1 MRVSQTSSV
10 PFSRLYQSILKKE
23 ILPRNNNNAY
33 GLFPLIYDKINAQY
47 IRKVI
52 GMFHHSKHFLYKL
65 SARIIAGLSVLCLLG
80 SQALPAHAITDIA
93 QQRIDAQREMPIES
107 NEIENWPTGPVVNA
121 ESAILMEARTGAIL
135 YAKNIHMQEYPA
147 STTKILTS
155 LIAVEQCSL
164 NEVVTFSHN
173 AVFGIPVDSNHIA
186 MNEGD
191 TLTMEECLNAILIRS
206 ANEVSYA
213 VAEHIGGTW
222 DNFSDMMNERA
233 RELGCVD
240 SNFVNPNGLPDEDH
254 YTSAYDLAMIG
265 RAFFANEMLCK
276 ITTTPM
282 LIIQKESG
290 EYKDKNKMELIPG
303 GKYEY
308 KYLVGCKTGYTNAAR
323 YTLVSCAEKDGL
335 KLICVVM
342 RDENNLN
349 YEDTIS
355 LFDYG
360 FANFERVNISQA
372 ETKYNIDNT
381 GSFYSDYDIF
391 GNSQPI
397 LALNKDDYIVLPKT
411 ADFADTVSAISY
423 ETQNENQAAI
433 ITYTYHDEYIGSAS
447 VDLTANTKS
456 PYAFDLDADSSNS
469 KSGAAAVSII
479 FINIFKVLLYI
490 LAIAAVCGVV
500 FLIFFVYKNYC
511 FSPRNTRRSWLRDR
525 RRRKRPLPSADDLTR
540 NRRRAI
546 TEAKRRQRRRNTFR
560 SNRRKH

>member
-1 MRVSQTSSV
+1 
-10 PFSRLYQSILKKE
+10 
-23 ILPRNNNNAY
+23 
-33 GLFPLIYDKINAQY
+33 
-47 IRKVI
+47 
-52 GMFHHSKHFLYKL
+52 MFHHSKHFLYKL
-65 SARIIAGLSVLCLLG
+65 SARIVAGLGVLCLLG
-80 SQALPAHAITDIA
+80 SQTLPAHAITDIA
-93 QQRIDAQREMPIES
+93 KQRIDAQRAMPIES

-121 ESAILMEARTGAIL
+121 ESAILMDARTGAIL
-135 YAKNIHMQEYPA
+135 YAKNIHKQEYPA

-155 LIAVEQCSL
+155 LIAAEQCSM

-173 AVFGIPVDSNHIA
+173 AVFGIPLDSNHIA

-191 TLTMEECLNAILIRS
+191 TLTMEQCLNAILIRS

-222 DNFSDMMNERA
+222 DNFADIMNERA
-233 RELGCVD
+233 KELGCVD
-240 SNFVNPNGLPDEDH
+240 SHFVNPNGLPDEDH

-276 ITTTPM
+276 MTTTPM
-282 LIIQKESG
+282 LTIQKESG
-290 EYKDKNKMELIPG
+290 EYRDRNKMELIPG

-308 KYLVGCKTGYTNAAR
+308 KYLVGCKTGFTNDAR

-342 RDENNLN
+342 KDENNLN
-349 YEDTIS
+349 YEDTIA

-423 ETQNENQAAI
+423 ETRSENQAAI

-456 PYAFDLDADSSNS
+456 PYAFDLDSDAADSSGS
-469 KSGAAAVSII
+469 KTGAAAVSIV

-490 LAIAAVCGVV
+490 LAIAAVCGVI
-500 FLIFFVYKNYC
+500 FLIFFIYKNYC
-511 FSPRNTRRSWLRDR
+511 FSPRSTRRSWLRDR
-525 RRRKRPLPSADDLTR
+525 RRRKRPLPSANDLIR
-540 NRRRAI
+540 NRRRSI
-546 TEAKRRQRRRNTFR
+546 TEAKRRQRRRNNFR
-560 SNRRKH
+560 SNRRRH

>member
-1 MRVSQTSSV
+1 
-10 PFSRLYQSILKKE
+10 
-23 ILPRNNNNAY
+23 
-33 GLFPLIYDKINAQY
+33 
-47 IRKVI
+47 
-52 GMFHHSKHFLYKL
+52 MFRYSKHFLYKL
-65 SARIIAGLSVLCLLG
+65 SIHAAALFSALCLFCT
-80 SQALPAHAITDIA
+80 SALPAYAITETA
-93 QQRIDAQREMPIES
+93 QKRIDAQRLMPIES
-107 NEIENWPTGPVVNA
+107 NQIENWPTGPVVNA
-121 ESAILMEARTGAIL
+121 ESAILMESKTGAIL
-135 YAKNIHMQEYPA
+135 YAKNIHKQEYPA

-155 LIAVEQCSL
+155 LIASEQCAM
-164 NEVVTFSHN
+164 NEVVTFSHD
-173 AVFGIPVDSNHIA
+173 AVFGIPIDSNHIA

-191 TLTMEECLNAILIRS
+191 TLTMEQCLNAILIRS

-222 DNFSDMMNERA
+222 DNFADIMNERA

-240 SNFVNPNGLPDEDH
+240 SHFVNPNGLPDEDH

-276 ITTTPM
+276 MTTTRM
-282 LIIQKESG
+282 LVLQKKTG
-290 EYKDKNKMELIPG
+290 EYRDKNNMELIPG

-308 KYLVGCKTGYTNAAR
+308 KYLVGCKTGYTNDAR

-342 RDENNLN
+342 KDENEMN
-349 YEDTIS
+349 YEDTIA

-381 GSFYSDYDIF
+381 GSFYSDYDVF

-397 LALNKDDYIVLPKT
+397 LGLNKDDYIVLPKT
-411 ADFADTVSAISY
+411 AEFADTVSTISY
-423 ETQNENQAAI
+423 DTQNENQAAI
-433 ITYTYHDEYIGSAS
+433 ITYTYHDEYIGYAS

-456 PYAFDLDADSSNS
+456 PYAFDSAEDNTDS
-469 KSGAAAVSII
+469 KSGAAMASVI

-490 LAIAAVCGVV
+490 LAAAAVFGVI
-500 FLIFFVYKNYC
+500 FLIYFIYKNYC

-525 RRRKRPLPSADDLTR
+525 RRRKRPLPSGNDLSR
-540 NRRRAI
+540 SRRKAI
-546 TEAKRRQRRRNTFR
+546 MEAKRRQRRKNSFR
-560 SNRRKH
+560 SRRR